1 MKFLLLGAIVVI
13 GLALAFGGGGSSSN
27 AQNESRSLP
36 QQGVDN
42 VDAYLQKGLTPETH
56 QLIAEKASSSAGW
69 LKGIEETLQRKA
81 EETSQ

>member
-27 AQNESRSLP
+27 AQSDSRL
-36 QQGVDN
+36 QQGVDQ

-56 QLIAEKASSSAGW
+56 QIIADKASSSASW
-69 LKGIEETLQRKA
+69 LKGFEETLQRKA
-81 EETSQ
+81 AETSQ